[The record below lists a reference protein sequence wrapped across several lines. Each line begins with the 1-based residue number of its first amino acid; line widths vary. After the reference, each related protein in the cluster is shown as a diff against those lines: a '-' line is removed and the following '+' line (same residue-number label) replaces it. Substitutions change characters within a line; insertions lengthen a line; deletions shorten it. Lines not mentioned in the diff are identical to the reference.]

1 MVRKVMNESR
11 TRQRSQSPNER
22 EIKFDTVNRSPK
34 LTREVKFDTDPKIET
49 NFNPNSPN
57 TMRTYNYSKTTS
69 STRNASPLR
78 TEIVELGTTDL
89 PPVLKDVPIASDSLP
104 QPGTKV
110 TTTVKTNP
118 NSNIKSFFCC
128 TVFIFP
134 DKNVLL

>member
-1 MVRKVMNESR
+1 MNESR

-34 LTREVKFDTDPKIET
+34 LTREVKFDTDPIIET
-49 NFNPNSPN
+49 TFNPN
-57 TMRTYNYSKTTS
+57 TMRTYNYSKTSS

-89 PPVLKDVPIASDSLP
+89 PPVLKDVPISSDLLP

-110 TTTVKTNP
+110 TTTVKTNQ
-118 NSNIKSFFCC
+118 NSSIKSLVCC
-128 TVFIFP
+128 TVLIFL